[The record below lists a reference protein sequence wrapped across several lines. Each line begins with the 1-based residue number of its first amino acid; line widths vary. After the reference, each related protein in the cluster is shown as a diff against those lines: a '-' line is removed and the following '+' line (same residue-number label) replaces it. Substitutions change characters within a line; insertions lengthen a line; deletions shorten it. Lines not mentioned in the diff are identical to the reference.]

1 MSDHEV
7 TVSGH
12 ALLGERLE
20 MSPVTIV
27 VKSGVITHIE
37 YESHPPDLWICPAF
51 FNAHTHLGDTIAMDI
66 NCAGQDLVSL
76 VTPPEGLKHRILANT
91 PHADL
96 VSGMR
101 SSVRVMVRKRTAGCA
116 DFRESGEPGVRA
128 LQEAARGCLP
138 GLLIFGREGGEEVA
152 GGLGISSDTGCG
164 RSGNPCGECPPK
176 WKTCCIP
183 CRGKRSRRYGY
194 GPVVRSRSS
203 HPLYACDK

>member
-76 VTPPEGLKHRILANT
+76 VTPPEGLKHRI
-91 PHADL
+91 
-96 VSGMR
+96 SG
-101 SSVRVMVRKRTAGCA
+101 
-116 DFRESGEPGVRA
+116 
-128 LQEAARGCLP
+128 QYAARRPRFGNEIERP
-138 GLLIFGREGGEEVA
+138 GHGQERY
-152 GGLGISSDTGCG
+152 GGLRRFQGERRARSPGITGSRTG
-164 RSGNPCGECPPK
+164 LHAWPSYFRA
-176 WKTCCIP
+176 
-183 CRGKRSRRYGY
+183 RGW
-194 GPVVRSRSS
+194 
-203 HPLYACDK
+203 